1 MNEIPNIITE
11 RVDDIP
17 LLIEQMQRMGLPT
30 LFDDHFPTHGNW
42 TGLSVG
48 WVSTIWISSIL
59 SRGDHRMVHV
69 EPWVAKRLW
78 TLRVTTGQAV
88 RCVDFTDDRLEIVL
102 RRLSDD
108 TRWAAFESALNQHT
122 VRVYDLAAERVHVDS
137 TSASVYATVS
147 EGGLFQFGHSKDERP
162 DLPQVKVMQA
172 VLDPLGMPLATDV
185 VSGERADDPL
195 YMPCIERVQASVG
208 RHGLLYVGDCKMAS
222 HDTRARI
229 AAAGDFYLC
238 PLPQVQLDQGEFDA
252 ALEAVCHGEHVLSS
266 VVREGPKGQPEVIAE
281 GYEYPVAMSQKG
293 EGQGESWTERRLM
306 VRSVRH
312 AQAAEA
318 ALRAR
323 VAKAIAQIEALNQRG
338 RGKKRFENVSAFRQ
352 AVLAIVQRY
361 SVEDLIWFRLTQ
373 HNRPRPVRAYRGQ
386 PARVDHDRHATVEVR
401 VDEAALEAT
410 IHRLG
415 WRVYG
420 TNQPGVSLSLAHA
433 VLASR
438 SAYQVERSLGRLTGR
453 PLSLTPMDVQRDD
466 HATGRI
472 RLWSI
477 ALRVLTL
484 VACVGRRPLATE
496 GAKLAGLYAGNPKRE
511 TDRPTAER
519 VLEAFQDIMLTI
531 IKGPQQTDRHMVALS
546 PLPQRVLEILGF
558 SSALYTR
565 LCTVFSEPP

>member
-1 MNEIPNIITE
+1 MNAIPHIITE

-17 LLIEQMQRMGLPT
+17 LLLEQMQRMGLPA
-30 LFDDHFPTHGNW
+30 LLDAHFPTHGNW
-42 TGLSVG
+42 QGLSLG
-48 WVSTIWISSIL
+48 WLTTIWLSSIF
-59 SRGDHRMVHV
+59 SRGDHRLVHV
-69 EPWVAKRLW
+69 EPWVGNRLW
-78 TLRVTTGQAV
+78 TLRTTTGQDV
-88 RCVDFTDDRLEIVL
+88 HSLDFTDDRLEIVL

-122 VRVYDLAAERVHVDS
+122 VRVYDLSTARVHVDS
-137 TSASVYATVS
+137 TSASAYATVT
-147 EGGLFQFGHSKDERP
+147 EQGLFQFGHSKDYRP

-195 YMPCIERVQASVG
+195 YVPCIARVQASVG
-208 RHGLLYVGDCKMAS
+208 RRGLLYVGDCKMAS
-222 HDTRARI
+222 RATRACI
-229 AAAGDFYLC
+229 AAPGDFYLC
-238 PLPQVQLDQGEFDA
+238 PLPQVQLAAGELEA
-252 ALEAVCHGEHVLSS
+252 ALEAVWRGEQTLIP
-266 VVREGPKGQPEVIAE
+266 VVRERPDGKAELIAE
-281 GYEYPVAMSQKG
+281 GYEYPVPMSQEVGG
-293 EGQGESWTERRLM
+293 EVHSWTERRLI
-306 VRSVRH
+306 VRSVRQ

-323 VAKAIAQIEALNQRG
+323 VAKAMAQIEALNQQG
-338 RGKKRFENVSAFRQ
+338 RGKKRVETVSAFRQ
-352 AVLAIVQRY
+352 AVVAIVQRY
-361 SVEDLIWFRLTQ
+361 SVEDLIWFRLNPYDT
-373 HNRPRPVRAYRGQ
+373 PRPVRAYRGQ
-386 PARVDHDRHATVEVR
+386 PARVDHDRPAAVEVR
-401 VDEAALEAT
+401 VDAAALEAT

-420 TNQPGVSLSLAHA
+420 TNQPGASLSLAHA

-484 VACVGRRPLATE
+484 VECVGRRQLATE

-519 VLEAFQDIMLTI
+519 LLEAFQDITLTI
-531 IKGPQQTDRHMVALS
+531 IKGPQQTDRHMMALS
-546 PLPQRVLEILGF
+546 PLQQRVLEILGF